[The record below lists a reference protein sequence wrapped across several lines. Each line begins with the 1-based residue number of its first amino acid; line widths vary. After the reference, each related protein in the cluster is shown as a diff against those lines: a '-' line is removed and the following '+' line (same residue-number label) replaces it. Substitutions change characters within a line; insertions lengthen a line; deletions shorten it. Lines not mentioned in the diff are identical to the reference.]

1 MTATEKPPQARED
14 AVEELVNRN
23 RNWAAAIGR
32 EVARKLPPSF
42 DPGDLEQVAMIEM
55 WQRAK
60 LYDPSKMF
68 AANGRGIGFQVYA
81 YQYVRG
87 AVLMSVRRRAFKDN
101 TGDPISP
108 GEVYDAPSAHDIVA
122 AKQHRRNVEG
132 PKQYR
137 QRSWVLAALEDLQP
151 IDAYL
156 VRAIYFHEREVTQ
169 VAEKLGMES
178 GQVCGDARKRTQG
191 PGLDTSETR
200 SCTRAD
206 DSKPRKTEIK

>member
-1 MTATEKPPQARED
+1 MTATESHTTTTREQD
-14 AVEELVNRN
+14 ITRLVEQNRG
-23 RNWAAAIGR
+23 WAAAIGR
-32 EVARKLPPSF
+32 EVHRKLPPSF
-42 DPGDLEQVAMIEM
+42 DAGDLEQTAMIEM
-55 WQRAK
+55 WKRAQ
-60 LYDPSKMF
+60 LYDPSRMF
-68 AANGRGIGFQVYA
+68 APSGRGIAFQVYA

-101 TGDPISP
+101 TGDPIAP

-137 QRSWVLAALEDLQP
+137 QRSWVIAALEDLQP

-169 VAEKLGMES
+169 VAELLGMES
-178 GQVCGDARKRTQG
+178 GQVSRRLAGIVKRLQRARRNG
-191 PGLDTSETR
+191 
-200 SCTRAD
+200 
-206 DSKPRKTEIK
+206 RK